1 MFSILLHNVSNY
13 RLSYFV
19 TTPQKKCVLCTY
31 ITTPPI
37 SHSQPT
43 LGSLHQFWI
52 CPTYI
57 LSIHPTMHQRN
68 AKWFVPFYVLLH
80 FCIGSL
86 VFNNTLFCKI
96 FINEKMYV
104 IDFVTNNCF
113 LLSYL
118 VGTNV
123 SNCSFKVSKD
133 WKGRKT
139 SVIRYDKQILRGG
152 MGSQK

>member
-19 TTPQKKCVLCTY
+19 TTPQKKYVLCTY

-43 LGSLHQFWI
+43 LATQASLHQFWI
-52 CPTYI
+52 CPLLIYS
-57 LSIHPTMHQRN
+57 LFSIHPTMHQRN
-68 AKWFVPFYVLLH
+68 AKWFVLFYVLLH

-86 VFNNTLFCKI
+86 VLFNNTLFCKI
-96 FINEKMYV
+96 FVNENMFV

-113 LLSYL
+113 FVILVSRYSLTSAIAVSRSQRIGKAEKQLS
-118 VGTNV
+118 
-123 SNCSFKVSKD
+123 
-133 WKGRKT
+133 
-139 SVIRYDKQILRGG
+139 
-152 MGSQK
+152 

>member
-43 LGSLHQFWI
+43 LGSLHQVWI

-57 LSIHPTMHQRN
+57 LLSIHPTMHQRN
-68 AKWFVPFYVLLH
+68 AKWIVLFYVLLH

-96 FINEKMYV
+96 FVNEKMYV
-104 IDFVTNNCF
+104 KDFVTNNCF
-113 LLSYL
+113 FFCYPSY
-118 VGTNV
+118 VAIAV
-123 SNCSFKVSKD
+123 SRSQRIEKAEKQVS
-133 WKGRKT
+133 
-139 SVIRYDKQILRGG
+139 
-152 MGSQK
+152 